1 MFQILWDKTMKTK
14 VKDEEPM
21 GIGGKHMLKTLLSS
35 LFKFSNGQEGTKA
48 QSGHYRDSKTT

>member
-1 MFQILWDKTMKTK
+1 MKTK